1 MLATQKLNQSPDV
14 PVHGIA
20 TNGSA
25 WQFGM
30 LLGRELTVDPNATAL
45 SNLDTLSQRL
55 HAVFRA
61 VRAQALAPSARVPT
75 A

>member
-1 MLATQKLNQSPDV
+1 MPFSSFNCVDDVVKKYKSIFIQGPLVPPDQ
-14 PVHGIA
+14 
-20 TNGSA
+20 T
-25 WQFGM
+25 
-30 LLGRELTVDPNATAL
+30 NATAL

-61 VRAQALAPSARVPT
+61 VRAQALAHTARQPT